1 MRYDRERL
9 NELFN
14 VILISRRWSKN
25 EIREIKF
32 NPEGLTRAIRKLP
45 KEGQRALEELFDLRK
60 KKGASPFTRCM
71 IPGNGEFI
79 WRGGTPASTRR
90 KGEKALEQVFI
101 LQQINYVVEYDV
113 EVSQMVKKVEEKLD
127 IPGEEGI
134 NYFLLYVEIMM
145 GGDSFFYDF
154 VEKEI
159 NLKKEMVESFDS
171 KSLLMIVRDTFREKE
186 LIKISLFREF
196 FELFVPD
203 SLKMEILK
211 GQGMKVPKELIC
223 IQGTQQP
230 GEMTFSRLRKVKQD
244 LFPRG
249 PWETVESLVEGRC
262 RKVPG
267 LATLRRASSY
277 EWRHSYD
284 AKFYEAVG
292 EKNLP
297 NGETIPLY
305 RVRGVKTSF
314 TFSDIGEVLFLDHLY
329 ERGMI

>member
-196 FELFVPD
+196 FEVFVPD
-203 SLKMEILK
+203 TLKKELLEAV
-211 GQGMKVPKELIC
+211 GMKIPKELTY
-223 IQGTQQP
+223 IQGTP
-230 GEMTFSRLRKVKQD
+230 GTMTFQRLRRIKES
-244 LFPRG
+244 LFPKG
-249 PWETVESLVEGRC
+249 PWEATEALIENRC
-262 RKVPG
+262 RKAPG
-267 LATLRRASSY
+267 IATLRKKDTY
-277 EWRHSYD
+277 EWRHSYVSD
-284 AKFYEAVG
+284 AYELVG
-292 EKNLP
+292 EKTLP

-305 RVRGVKTSF
+305 RVRGVKSSIN
-314 TFSDIGEVLFLDHLY
+314 FSDLGEVVFLDHLY